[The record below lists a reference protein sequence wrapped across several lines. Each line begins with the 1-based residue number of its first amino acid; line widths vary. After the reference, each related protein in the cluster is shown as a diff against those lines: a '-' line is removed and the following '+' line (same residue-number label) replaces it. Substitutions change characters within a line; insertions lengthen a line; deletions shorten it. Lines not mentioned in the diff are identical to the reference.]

1 MRRPTRGI
9 VGNLVIRWATRIL
22 RRRHRK
28 LMTTRD
34 DLAGRWTRQ
43 ARKLGRVAR
52 ELEMDGDVRLATHA
66 QRPTALPD
74 DAEILHRPS
83 ILSIRQN
90 PTGHVSPLSGAEL
103 AADVSLHHDM
113 VPPRI
118 VTRQIQRDEG
128 HHDFALE
135 VWNVQGSFVSLALAF
150 PSEQVAKI
158 GRDDLIRLD
167 YSIELDQRCDVFAR
181 LNLMHGPNTEQVV
194 RQLDL
199 RNAGDV
205 LEFDVHY
212 TAFDPTRA
220 REIWIDLI
228 FNTRPLNRAVI
239 RDLVISRRP
248 RLSL

>member
-1 MRRPTRGI
+1 M
-9 VGNLVIRWATRIL
+9 
-22 RRRHRK
+22 RRRHRRI
-28 LMTTRD
+28 MTAHN
-34 DLAGRWTRQ
+34 DLATRWTRQ
-43 ARKLGRVAR
+43 ARKLGRIAR
-52 ELEMDGDVRLATHA
+52 EIEMDGGVRLASRS
-66 QRPTALPD
+66 QRPTGMPD

-83 ILSIRQN
+83 ILAIRQT
-90 PTGHVSPLSGAEL
+90 PGGHVSPPSGAQL

-113 VPPRI
+113 NPPRI

-128 HHDFALE
+128 HHDFALDI
-135 VWNVQGSFVSLALAF
+135 WNTQGSFMSLALAL
-150 PSEQVAKI
+150 PSEQMAKI
-158 GRDDLIRLD
+158 AREDLIRLD
-167 YSIELDQRCDVFAR
+167 YTIELEQRCDVFAR
-181 LNLMHGPNTEQVV
+181 LNLVHGPNTEQVV

-199 RNAGDV
+199 RNQGDV

-228 FNTRPLNRAVI
+228 FNTRPLNRVVV